1 MFLSQQE
8 AQRIVDQV
16 KEAIGRDINIMDG
29 DGRIL
34 ASTNPARQGQ
44 LHPGAAR
51 VLQEGLSSLTVE
63 ADQSGMQA
71 GINLP
76 VRLDGQTVG
85 VIGITGPP
93 SEVSA
98 FGSVIKHL
106 TELLV
111 ERVRAREQAD
121 LVERARGLFVENWLF
136 SREPDWAE
144 LEVRGRLLGFALE
157 EPYTVAL
164 LRLPRPALSGS
175 VEDLGEMRSS
185 LILGMLQARL
195 RQDSRHAC
203 AVIRDQVILLLC
215 GLDRNQALAAVRQAC
230 GDVEGYYGVLVRG
243 GISSPSRSPADIR
256 RCYLEAR
263 TASVAAEQSDRSHL
277 VFYDEVSL
285 EFLVQSIPKK
295 LRQDLREVLFSG
307 CTDRE
312 TQEFSRLI
320 LLYFQQEGDMR
331 RCAEALFIHRNT
343 FQYRI
348 EALARRTGRDLRRPK
363 DATLLYLAA
372 LEV

>member
-1 MFLSQQE
+1 MFLSQQD
-8 AQRIVDQV
+8 AQSIVDQA

-51 VLQEGLSSLTVE
+51 VLREGLSFLTVE
-63 ADQSGMQA
+63 ADQAGMQA

-76 VRLDGQTVG
+76 VRLDSRTVG

-93 SEVSA
+93 AEVSA

-111 ERVRAREQAD
+111 ERVQAKEQSD
-121 LVERARGLFVENWLF
+121 LMERARGLFVETWLF

-185 LILGMLQARL
+185 LILGMLRTRL

-215 GLDRNQALAAVRQAC
+215 GLDRTQALAAVRQAC
-230 GDVEGYYGVLVRG
+230 RDVEGYYGVPVRG
-243 GISSPSRSPADIR
+243 GISSPSRSPSDIR

-263 TASVAAEQSDRSHL
+263 TAGVAAEQSDRSRL

-285 EFLVQSIPKK
+285 EFLVQSIPRK

-307 CTDRE
+307 CTD
-312 TQEFSRLI
+312 QEKRDFSRLI
-320 LLYFQQEGDMR
+320 LLYFQQGGDIR
-331 RCAEALFIHRNT
+331 RCAEELFIHRNT
-343 FQYRI
+343 FQYRV
-348 EALARRTGRDLRRPK
+348 EALAKRTGRDLRRPK

>member
-1 MFLSQQE
+1 MFLSQQD
-8 AQRIVDQV
+8 AQSIVDQA

-51 VLQEGLSSLTVE
+51 VLREGLSFLTVE
-63 ADQSGMQA
+63 ADQAGMQA

-76 VRLDGQTVG
+76 VRLDGRTVG

-93 SEVSA
+93 AEVSA

-111 ERVRAREQAD
+111 ER
-121 LVERARGLFVENWLF
+121 ARGLFVETWLF

-185 LILGMLQARL
+185 LILGMLRTRL

-215 GLDRNQALAAVRQAC
+215 GLDRTQALAAVRQAC
-230 GDVEGYYGVLVRG
+230 RDVEGYYGVPVRG
-243 GISSPSRSPADIR
+243 GISSPSRSPSDIR

-263 TASVAAEQSDRSHL
+263 TAGVAAEQSDRSRL

-285 EFLVQSIPKK
+285 EFLVQSIPRK

-307 CTDRE
+307 CTD
-312 TQEFSRLI
+312 QEKRDFSRLI
-320 LLYFQQEGDMR
+320 LLYFQQGGDIR
-331 RCAEALFIHRNT
+331 RCAEELFIHRNT
-343 FQYRI
+343 FQYRV
-348 EALARRTGRDLRRPK
+348 EVLAKRTGRDLRRPK